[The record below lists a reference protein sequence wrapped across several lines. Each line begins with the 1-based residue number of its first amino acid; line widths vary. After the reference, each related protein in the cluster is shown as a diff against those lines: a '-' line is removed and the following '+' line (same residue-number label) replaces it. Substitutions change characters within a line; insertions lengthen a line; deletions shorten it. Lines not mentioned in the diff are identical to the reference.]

1 MKANQASVVFT
12 KSDNGN
18 IVAEILSPAKCKGV
32 ESSTGKTMVVAYDS
46 DSFGDLRVTV
56 TVTRKIV
63 KA

>member
-18 IVAEILSPAKCKGV
+18 IVAEILSPASCTGV

-63 KA
+63 K